1 MAIKK
6 YIMNLFLLHLC
17 SIFRI
22 TTVHISVNAI
32 GPTEINVLKNF
43 SRDTFNKQIL
53 SLNTVIYTKFALL
66 VIISHGI
73 LCQQSMVQYFKRGK
87 SVCCLNE
94 QITCSLVILVYLAC
108 FV

>member
-1 MAIKK
+1 
-6 YIMNLFLLHLC
+6 MNLFLLHLC

-32 GPTEINVLKNF
+32 GPTEKNVLKNF
-43 SRDTFNKQIL
+43 SQDILNKQIL

-73 LCQQSMVQYFKRGK
+73 LCQQSMVQYFKQGK
-87 SVCCLNE
+87 KV
-94 QITCSLVILVYLAC
+94 
-108 FV
+108 FVA

>member
-17 SIFRI
+17 SIFCI
-22 TTVHISVNAI
+22 TTVHIFINAI
-32 GPTEINVLKNF
+32 GPEINVLKNF

-66 VIISHGI
+66 VIISHEI
-73 LCQQSMVQYFKRGK
+73 LCQQSMVQYFKQGK
-87 SVCCLNE
+87 KV
-94 QITCSLVILVYLAC
+94 
-108 FV
+108 FVA

>member
-6 YIMNLFLLHLC
+6 YMMNLFLLHLC
-17 SIFRI
+17 PIFRI
-22 TTVHISVNAI
+22 TTVHISINAI
-32 GPTEINVLKNF
+32 GPTEINVLNNF

-73 LCQQSMVQYFKRGK
+73 LCQQSMVQYFKQGK
-87 SVCCLNE
+87 KV
-94 QITCSLVILVYLAC
+94 
-108 FV
+108 FVA

>member
-17 SIFRI
+17 SIFHI
-22 TTVHISVNAI
+22 TTVHISINAI

-73 LCQQSMVQYFKRGK
+73 LCQQSMVQYFKQGK
-87 SVCCLNE
+87 KV
-94 QITCSLVILVYLAC
+94 
-108 FV
+108 FVA